1 MAITHPDNKP
11 HERMS
16 MFIVPS
22 ETPGIEILRNVG
34 GMNDHDDEGHHAY
47 IRYDKVRVPLDAMLG
62 APGQAFK
69 VAQAR
74 LGGGRIRSEEHTSEL
89 QSLMRLSYAVFC
101 LKKKKIHN

>member
-22 ETPGIEILRNVG
+22 ETPGIEILRNVC

-47 IRYDKVRVPLDAMLG
+47 IRYDKLRVPLDAMLG

-69 VAQAR
+69 DAQAR
-74 LGGGRIRSEEHTSEL
+74 LGGGRIHHALRTKSEEHTSEL
-89 QSLMRLSYAVFC
+89 QSLMRST
-101 LKKKKIHN
+101 